1 MAVGKDIFKIGLGGI
16 IDELRDWNVVKSK
29 IQKNPYSEKS
39 FKESKSRKL
48 LSGIFLI
55 SLLLYSIQ
63 SITKFCSFYLP
74 NIFPVLLLLITST
87 TRRSFQQPG
96 LL

>member
-29 IQKNPYSEKS
+29 IQKNPYPEKS
-39 FKESKSRKL
+39 FRESKSRKL

-63 SITKFCSFYLP
+63 SITKSCSFYLP
-74 NIFPVLLLLITST
+74 NIFPVLLPLITST